1 MINSYARRLVAGTV
15 VMSALG
21 FAACSSDSKDEVA
34 PVNQTVTVIGTSS
47 PASQLLTELYAES
60 LERGGYR
67 VARRAPVADLAA
79 GYAAL
84 NGGVADLFVTYTG
97 ELVEFLATAQPELA
111 ASTSTTAAPTTT
123 STTIVESSTTTADS
137 ADASDETVDDT
148 AADDDTTTTGSG
160 TDEDATT
167 TTTDATDASTDGS
180 SDVPTD
186 ESSTSVDESSTTT
199 TISIVGQASSLSIN
213 LQAQQIGEILPDSL
227 QTAAAS
233 FAEDKPVIAC
243 ANSVATAG
251 ALSTLTDIAGQ
262 ADDLSLA
269 ATADWATA
277 DPFGASGFEKVYD
290 ATFGTVDT
298 LDADKLGAA
307 ITAPV
312 PEVDETSTTV
322 LDESTTTTV
331 PAPVVTDDD
340 CAAFASSLDSSI
352 PSDAVVMDDDQDWIR
367 TNAVIPLMTETK
379 FSIASPA
386 IDQVSQLLNTSDLRA
401 MLAAVEQGA
410 AIPTVVDTYL
420 TRNSVGS

>member
-21 FAACSSDSKDEVA
+21 FAACSSDSKNEVS

-60 LERGGYR
+60 LERGGFR

-84 NGGVADLFVTYTG
+84 NGGIADLFVTYTG
-97 ELVEFLATAQPELA
+97 ELVEFLATEQPELA
-111 ASTSTTAAPTTT
+111 ASTSTTEAPTTT
-123 STTIVESSTTTADS
+123 STTIVESTTTEATVGDTVN
-137 ADASDETVDDT
+137 DTVDDT
-148 AADDDTTTTGSG
+148 TGADSTTTTE
-160 TDEDATT
+160 TDANAS
-167 TTTDATDASTDGS
+167 TTTDATAGS
-180 SDVPTD
+180 SDVPAD
-186 ESSTSVDESSTTT
+186 ESSTSVDVSSTTT

-213 LQAQQIGEILPDSL
+213 LQTQQIGELLPAAL
-227 QTAAAS
+227 QTGAAS

-243 ANSVATAG
+243 AGPVATTG
-251 ALSTLTDIAGQ
+251 ALSTLTDVAGQ

-277 DPFGASGFEKVYD
+277 DPFGSSGFERVYG
-290 ATFGTVDT
+290 ATFATVDT

-307 ITAPV
+307 ITPPV
-312 PEVDETSTTV
+312 PEVDESSTTV
-322 LDESTTTTV
+322 VDESTTTTV
-331 PAPVVTDDD
+331 PAPVITDDD

-379 FSIASPA
+379 FSIASPSV
-386 IDQVSQLLNTSDLRA
+386 DQVSQLLNTSDLRS
-401 MLAAVEQGA
+401 MLAAVAQGA
-410 AIPTVVDTYL
+410 AIPTVVDTFL

>member
-21 FAACSSDSKDEVA
+21 FAACSSDSKNEVS
-34 PVNQTVTVIGTSS
+34 PVNQTVTVIGTNA

-60 LERGGYR
+60 LERGGFR

-84 NGGVADLFVTYTG
+84 NSGVADLFVTYTG
-97 ELVEFLATAQPELA
+97 ELVEFLATEEPELA
-111 ASTSTTAAPTTT
+111 ASTSTTEAPTTT
-123 STTIVESSTTTADS
+123 STTIVESSTTEATGGDTTGADS
-137 ADASDETVDDT
+137 
-148 AADDDTTTTGSG
+148 TTTTA
-160 TDEDATT
+160 TDEGATT
-167 TTTDATDASTDGS
+167 TTTIAATTTAVVTDGS

-199 TISIVGQASSLSIN
+199 TISIVGQSSSLSIN
-213 LQAQQIGEILPDSL
+213 LQAQQIGEILPAAL
-227 QTAAAS
+227 QTGAAS

-243 ANSVATAG
+243 ASSVATAG

-277 DPFGASGFEKVYD
+277 DPFGAAGFEKVYD

-298 LDADKLGAA
+298 LVADKLGAS
-307 ITAPV
+307 ITPPV

-322 LDESTTTTV
+322 VDESTTTTV
-331 PAPVVTDDD
+331 PAPVITDDD

-352 PSDAVVMDDDQDWIR
+352 PSDALVMDDDQDWIR

-379 FSIASPA
+379 FSIASPSV
-386 IDQVSQLLNTSDLRA
+386 DQVSQLLNTSDLRS
-401 MLAAVEQGA
+401 MLAAVEKGA
-410 AIPTVVDTYL
+410 AVPTVVDTFL

>member
-21 FAACSSDSKDEVA
+21 FAACSSDSKDEVS
-34 PVNQTVTVIGTSS
+34 PVSQTVTVIGTNT
-47 PASQLLTELYAES
+47 PASLLLTELYAES
-60 LERGGYR
+60 LERGGFR

-84 NGGVADLFVTYTG
+84 NNGVADLFVTYTG
-97 ELVEFLATAQPELA
+97 DLVEFLATAEPELA
-111 ASTSTTAAPTTT
+111 ASTSTTEAPTTT
-123 STTIVESSTTTADS
+123 STTIVESTTTIVESTTT
-137 ADASDETVDDT
+137 EL
-148 AADDDTTTTGSG
+148 
-160 TDEDATT
+160 DEDATT
-167 TTTDATDASTDGS
+167 TTDATDESTEGS
-180 SDVPTD
+180 SDVPSD
-186 ESSTSVDESSTTT
+186 ESSTSVDESTTTT

-213 LQAQQIGEILPDSL
+213 LQAQQIGELLPAAL
-227 QTAAAS
+227 QTGAAS

-243 ANSVATAG
+243 ASSVATAG
-251 ALSTLTDIAGQ
+251 ALSTLTDVAGQ

-277 DPFGASGFEKVYD
+277 DPFGAAGFKKVYD
-290 ATFGTVDT
+290 AEFGTVHT
-298 LDADKLGAA
+298 LDADKIGAA
-307 ITAPV
+307 ITPPV

-322 LDESTTTTV
+322 VAESTTTTV
-331 PAPVVTDDD
+331 PAPVITDDD
-340 CAAFASSLDSSI
+340 CAAFASSLDSTM
-352 PSDAVVMDDDQDWIR
+352 PFDAVVMDDDQDWIR
-367 TNAVIPLMTETK
+367 SNGVIPLMTETK

-386 IDQVSQLLNTSDLRA
+386 VDQVSQLLNTSDLRA